1 LSINFLPFG
10 FQKLS
15 TYSRIRP
22 KQELANILYLVPT
35 VDRKDSFYWKYRRL
49 LYILAA
55 AMMICVYV
63 ATSKIVIAICGAL
76 LTGLFIAAFYEIR
89 TSKDFPASTKRIS
102 WLFLFCAAAI
112 IYVTY
117 AKLTGNWDPG

>member
-1 LSINFLPFG
+1 MNSI
-10 FQKLS
+10 
-15 TYSRIRP
+15 
-22 KQELANILYLVPT
+22 
-35 VDRKDSFYWKYRRL
+35 DSFNRKYRRL
-49 LYILAA
+49 LFFLAA
-55 AMMICVYV
+55 GMMICVYV

-76 LTGLFIAAFYEIR
+76 LTGLFIAAFYVFR

-117 AKLTGNWDPG
+117 AKLTGNWDPS